1 MASLVQQM
9 VAEGK
14 GVIGDAKA
22 FTDDCRGTLGFLS
35 FPYQDAA
42 LAFEFDTATT
52 PNSWVL
58 RRSTVVFCEN
68 GVGDVATE
76 TGFQLAQTIA
86 DTSLLKNG
94 YFSSSAYF
102 TVKGLALR
110 PSSLPYDPTAAVSD
124 ADSTSLAVD
133 RVGIS
138 RNDCQ
143 GIAGA
148 LVKGALEGAY
158 VEYAATDRTC
168 ATLLGRVEEMPQGFG
183 IASDNDSTNG
193 QRGCGQMAQFRR
205 SITVQPGSI
214 TAEWVFRLTFG
225 RKIGIPADPSFAAP
239 ADNEC
244 TVAKLTAFFDGY
256 FSDANGMPLLAD
268 SPEMDI
274 TEYII
279 ASNSKL
285 GY

>member
-1 MASLVQQM
+1 MASLVQNM

-42 LAFEFDTATT
+42 LAYEFVAAT
-52 PNSWVL
+52 NVWVL
-58 RRSTVVFCEN
+58 QRTSITFCEN
-68 GVGDVATE
+68 GVGDVAEE
-76 TGFQLAQTIA
+76 TGFQGTQTIA

-110 PSSLPYDPTAAVSD
+110 PSSLPYVGTAE
-124 ADSTSLAVD
+124 STGTTTAFISD
-133 RVGIS
+133 RVGAS
-138 RNDCQ
+138 LNNCQ
-143 GIAGA
+143 GIAGQ
-148 LVKGALEGAY
+148 LVKGALEGSY

-205 SITVQPGSI
+205 SITVQPGNI
-214 TAEWVFRLTFG
+214 TAEWVFRLTHG
-225 RKIGIPADPSFAAP
+225 RKINVTADPSFAAP
-239 ADNEC
+239 ADGADA
-244 TVAKLTAFFDGY
+244 TVKITAFFDGY